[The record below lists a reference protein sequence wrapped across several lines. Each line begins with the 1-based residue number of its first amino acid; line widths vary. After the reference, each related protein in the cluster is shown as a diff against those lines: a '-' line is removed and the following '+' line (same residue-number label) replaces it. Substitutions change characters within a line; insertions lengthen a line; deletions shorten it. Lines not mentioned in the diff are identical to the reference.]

1 MTKKNSAKTNSTL
14 NLLVSV
20 FLFSFGVQ
28 VAIMYFLC
36 ADKNIF
42 LPLIIHGFLFGATL
56 LGQFLLKKVQGIDAS
71 KVGMTFLAITMFK
84 MLFSVLVL
92 LLLFKLFPFE
102 RMVIILHFFAPFFLY
117 LFCEVY
123 LSMKLLKINNFDN

>member
-1 MTKKNSAKTNSTL
+1 MTIMNNPTTPSTL
-14 NLLVSV
+14 KVVLSV
-20 FLFSFGVQ
+20 FMFTFGLQ
-28 VAIMYFLC
+28 VAIMYFAC
-36 ADKNIF
+36 DDKNIF
-42 LPLIIHGFLFGATL
+42 LPFIINGFLFGAIL
-56 LGQFLLKKVQGIDAS
+56 LGQFIMKKVQAIDPS

-84 MLFSVLVL
+84 MLFSVLML

-102 RMVIILHFFAPFFLY
+102 RMVIILHFFGPFFLY